1 MPNPELASV
10 GQHFI
15 VGLRP
20 TTALHCQDRQL
31 LRDLRPA
38 GVILYKS
45 NFHHDRPYEEWLSSH
60 ANLIGAIRE
69 AACRERLFI
78 AIDHEGGRV
87 CRTPLP
93 ITRFSPARSWGDN
106 AGSVGGA
113 IGTEL
118 ASLGVNLNFA
128 PVLDIDSNPNNPV
141 IAARSFGNTP
151 QAVTEQALS
160 FLTQMEA
167 NGVRAC
173 GKHFPGHGDTKVDS
187 HRELP
192 IIDVPLDVLRNRE
205 LKPFAAAIKRGIGM
219 IMTSHILFRA
229 LDDAVPATLS
239 RRIAHDLLRR
249 EMAFAGVIVSDDIG
263 MHAVSTM
270 FDSPDAAVRFM
281 AAGND
286 MLMICA
292 HWTDTERVRVLAR
305 AILDARRAGA
315 IDGRILDRA
324 HERIDAMLAATAQN
338 QVRALSEEVF
348 RRHALPGT
356 LFSDD
361 TVEVV

>member
-1 MPNPELASV
+1 MSDTELASV

-20 TTALHCQDRQL
+20 TTALHQQDRQL
-31 LRDLRPA
+31 LRDLGPA
-38 GVILYKS
+38 GVVLYKS
-45 NFHHDRPYEEWLSSH
+45 NFHHDRSYEEWLSSH
-60 ANLIGAIRE
+60 ANLIAEIRE

-93 ITRFSPARSWGDN
+93 ITSFAYARAWGDK

-141 IAARSFGNTP
+141 IGARSFGNSAE
-151 QAVTEQALS
+151 AVTRHALS
-160 FLTQMEA
+160 FLTQMEQ
-167 NGVRAC
+167 NGVRGCA
-173 GKHFPGHGDTKVDS
+173 KHFPGHGDTKADS

-192 IIDVPLDVLRNRE
+192 IIELPLDVLRNRE
-205 LKPFAAAIKRGIGM
+205 LKPFEAAIKSGIGM
-219 IMTSHILFRA
+219 IMTSHILFNA
-229 LDDAVPATLS
+229 LDDALPATLS
-239 RRIAHDLLRR
+239 RRIVHDLLRR
-249 EMAFAGVIVSDDIG
+249 EMAFDGVTVSDDIG
-263 MHAVSTM
+263 MHAVSAM
-270 FDSPDAAVRFM
+270 FESPDAAVQFM

-286 MLMICA
+286 MLMVCA

-305 AILDARRAGA
+305 AILNARRAGL

-324 HERIDAMLAATAQN
+324 HERIDVMLAATPQN
-338 QVRALSEEVF
+338 EVRALSNDVF
-348 RRHALPGT
+348 RRHALSGT
-356 LFSDD
+356 PFSDQ
-361 TVEVV
+361 TVEVI

>member
-1 MPNPELASV
+1 MLNTELASV

-20 TTALHCQDRQL
+20 TIALHRQDRQL

-38 GVILYKS
+38 GIILYKS

-60 ANLIGAIRE
+60 ANLIAAIRE

-87 CRTPLP
+87 CRTPQPL
-93 ITRFSPARSWGDN
+93 TRFSYARSWGDN

-113 IGTEL
+113 MGTEL

-141 IAARSFGNTP
+141 IAARSFANTP
-151 QAVTEQALS
+151 EAVTEKALS
-160 FLTQMEA
+160 FFTQMEA

-187 HRELP
+187 HYELP
-192 IIDVPLDVLRNRE
+192 IIDAPLDVLRNRE
-205 LKPFAAAIKRGIGM
+205 LKPFVAAIKNGIGM

-229 LDDAVPATLS
+229 LDDGLPATLS

-249 EMAFAGVIVSDDIG
+249 EMAFEGVIVSDDIG
-263 MHAVSTM
+263 MHSVSTM
-270 FDSPDAAVRFM
+270 FDSPDAAIQFM

-286 MLMICA
+286 ILMICA
-292 HWTDTERVRVLAR
+292 HWTDTERVRALAR
-305 AILDARRAGA
+305 AVLDGRRAGT
-315 IDGRILDRA
+315 IDNRILDRA
-324 HERIDAMLAATAQN
+324 HDRIDAMLATTAQN
-338 QVRALSEEVF
+338 EVRALSHDIF
-348 RRHALPGT
+348 RRHALSGT
-356 LFSDD
+356 LFSDQ
-361 TVEVV
+361 TVEVI

>member
-1 MPNPELASV
+1 VSNTELAHV

-20 TTALHCQDRQL
+20 TTALHQQDRQL

-60 ANLIGAIRE
+60 ANLIAAIRE

-78 AIDHEGGRV
+78 GIDHEGGRV
-87 CRTPLP
+87 CRTPPP
-93 ITRFSPARSWGDN
+93 ITRFSYARSWGDN

-141 IAARSFGNTP
+141 IGARSFGDTP
-151 QAVTEQALS
+151 EVVTEKALS

-187 HRELP
+187 HCELP
-192 IIDVPLDVLRNRE
+192 IIDAPLDVLRNRE
-205 LKPFAAAIKRGIGM
+205 LKPFAAAIKSGIGM

-229 LDDAVPATLS
+229 LDDVRPATLS
-239 RRIAHDLLRR
+239 RPIAHDLLRR
-249 EMAFAGVIVSDDIG
+249 EMAFEGITVSDDIG
-263 MHAVSTM
+263 MHAVSTL
-270 FDSPDAAVRFM
+270 FDNPDATVQFM

-292 HWTDTERVRVLAR
+292 HWTDTERVRGLAR
-305 AILDARRAGA
+305 AIFDARRAGI
-315 IDGRILDRA
+315 IDGRILDRSHA
-324 HERIDAMLAATAQN
+324 RIDAMLATTAQN
-338 QVRALSEEVF
+338 EVRALSGDVF
-348 RRHALPGT
+348 RHHALPAT

>member
-1 MPNPELASV
+1 MSDTELASV

-20 TTALHCQDRQL
+20 TTALHQQDRQL

-38 GVILYKS
+38 GVVLYKS
-45 NFHHDRPYEEWLSSH
+45 NFHHDRSYEEWLPSH
-60 ANLIGAIRE
+60 ANLIAEIRE
-69 AACRERLFI
+69 AACRERLFV

-87 CRTPLP
+87 CRTPPP
-93 ITRFSPARSWGDN
+93 ITRFAYARTWGDD

-128 PVLDIDSNPNNPV
+128 PVLDVDSNPNNPV

-151 QAVTEQALS
+151 EAATRHALS
-160 FLTQMEA
+160 FLTQMEV
-167 NGVRAC
+167 NGVRGC
-173 GKHFPGHGDTKVDS
+173 GKHFPGHGDTKADS

-192 IIDVPLDVLRNRE
+192 TINLPLDVLRNRE
-205 LKPFAAAIKRGIGM
+205 LKPFEGAIKSGIGM
-219 IMTSHILFRA
+219 IMTSHILFKA
-229 LDDAVPATLS
+229 LDDALPATLS
-239 RRIAHDLLRR
+239 RRIIHDLLRR
-249 EMAFAGVIVSDDIG
+249 EMAFNGVTVSDDIG

-270 FDSPDAAVRFM
+270 FDSPDAAVQFM

-286 MLMICA
+286 ILMICA
-292 HWTDTERVRVLAR
+292 HWTDTERARVLAR
-305 AILDARRAGA
+305 AILNARRAGL

-324 HERIDAMLAATAQN
+324 HERIDVMLAATPQN
-338 QVRALSEEVF
+338 EVRALSNDVF
-348 RRHALPGT
+348 RCHSLSGT
-356 LFSDD
+356 LFSDR
-361 TVEVV
+361 TAEVI

>member
-1 MPNPELASV
+1 MSDTELTNV

-20 TTALHCQDRQL
+20 TPALHQQDRQL
-31 LRDLRPA
+31 LRDLHPA

-60 ANLIGAIRE
+60 ANLIAAIRE

-93 ITRFSPARSWGDN
+93 ITRFAYARSWGDN
-106 AGSVGGA
+106 AGSVGGT

-151 QAVTEQALS
+151 EAVTEQALS
-160 FLTQMEA
+160 FLAQMEA

-187 HRELP
+187 HYELP
-192 IIDVPLDVLRNRE
+192 IIDAPLDVLRNRE
-205 LKPFAAAIKRGIGM
+205 LKPFAATIKNGIGM

-229 LDDAVPATLS
+229 LDDALPATLS

-249 EMAFAGVIVSDDIG
+249 EMAFEGVIVSDDIG
-263 MHAVSTM
+263 MQSVRTM
-270 FDSPDAAVRFM
+270 FDGPDAAVRFM

-292 HWTDTERVRVLAR
+292 HWTDTERVRAMAR
-305 AILDARRAGA
+305 AILDGRRDGL
-315 IDGRILDRA
+315 IDKRILDRA
-324 HERIDAMLAATAQN
+324 HGRIDAMLATTAQN
-338 QVRALSEEVF
+338 EVRALSDDVF
-348 RRHALPGT
+348 RRHALSGT
-356 LFSDD
+356 LFSDQ